1 MVDPRFHRQ
10 QHVSLFYQGPCS
22 GAMYLTFRSACE
34 NPGSDLARRTL
45 GEIKKRGFVCLKER
59 NSNDLF
65 NLK

>member
-1 MVDPRFHRQ
+1 
-10 QHVSLFYQGPCS
+10 
-22 GAMYLTFRSACE
+22 MYLTFRSACE